1 MGHRVTTLNV
11 NAIEPAGSTLTI
23 GASGDTVVATD
34 SVNVNTVKDAGGNTL
49 WVSNGSGTLSSV
61 NSGFGGKFVLISS
74 QTASDSASISFT
86 SGIDSTYREYIF
98 KFYTIRPATDAAEF
112 SFQVNES
119 GETGY
124 NETISSTTFYADHA
138 EDNTAAA
145 LQYTATHDQGSGT
158 SFQPIAWDV
167 GNGADECC
175 AGELRL
181 FNPGSTSLFKNFYA
195 RLADY
200 ANGLYMYDDF
210 TAGIIGNSDAITQIQ
225 FKFSTGNIA
234 DGTIMMYGV
243 SIS

>member
-1 MGHRVTTLNV
+1 MTTLNV
-11 NAIEPAGSTLTI
+11 NTIEPAGSTLTL

-61 NSGFGGKFVLISS
+61 NSGFGGKLVLIST
-74 QTASDSASISFT
+74 QTASDTASISFT

-119 GETGY
+119 GQSGY
-124 NETISSTTFYADHA
+124 NETISSTTFYADHG
-138 EDNTAAA
+138 EDASAGA
-145 LQYTATHDQGSGT
+145 LQYTASHDQGSGT

-175 AGELRL
+175 AGELCL
-181 FNPGSTSLFKNFYA
+181 FNPGSTSVFKNFYA

>member
-1 MGHRVTTLNV
+1 VSSLEAKKITPATGTTVTLGAAGDAVT
-11 NAIEPAGSTLTI
+11 APAGV
-23 GASGDTVVATD
+23 TVKT
-34 SVNVNTVKDAGGNTL
+34 NTVKDAGGNTIFT
-49 WVSNGSGTLSSV
+49 SDGSGTLSSV
-61 NSGFGGKFVLISS
+61 NSGLKGGLTLISS
-74 QTASDSASISFT
+74 QTASDTASISFT

-124 NETISSTTFYADHA
+124 NETISSTTFFADHA

-145 LQYTATHDQGSGT
+145 IQYTATHDQGSGT